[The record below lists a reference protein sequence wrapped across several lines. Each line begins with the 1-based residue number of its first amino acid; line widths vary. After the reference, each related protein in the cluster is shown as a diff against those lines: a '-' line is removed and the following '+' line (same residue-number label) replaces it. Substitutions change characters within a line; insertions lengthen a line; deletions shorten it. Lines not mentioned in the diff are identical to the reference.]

1 MIRTGEIR
9 ERDTSCSA
17 RLRVLQGRLALGTK
31 PKISSLG
38 NYSPPVPHAALCRPA
53 PAQAWPIVCVIE
65 TADFERRIADLQRQL
80 GVDFDR
86 RVAKIEKKLAA
97 DFERRVAEFEKQA
110 GDGEGSGRG
119 RET

>member
-1 MIRTGEIR
+1 MDNALAV
-9 ERDTSCSA
+9 RDTVA
-17 RLRVLQGRLALGTK
+17 RLITDVYAGRIHPRVAAGLGPLINLQL
-31 PKISSLG
+31 
-38 NYSPPVPHAALCRPA
+38 HA
-53 PAQAWPIVCVIE
+53 IE
-65 TADFERRIADLQRQL
+65 TADFERRITDLQRQL